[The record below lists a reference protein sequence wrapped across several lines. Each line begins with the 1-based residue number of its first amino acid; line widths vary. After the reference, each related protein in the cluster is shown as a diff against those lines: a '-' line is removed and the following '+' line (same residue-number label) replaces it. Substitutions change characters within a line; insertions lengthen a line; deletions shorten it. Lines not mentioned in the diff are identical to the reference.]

1 MGYKSQAVGTVPV
14 TFVSTPEHSRTRPTG
29 IKIYNP
35 DSAERIVTGTDV
47 FTPDESEGEDSPS
60 EETKQFLKVSVG
72 SALTADIPRTE
83 LEDCKLL
90 GTVKFAADDI
100 SVDSP
105 VVSLFYDVA

>member
-14 TFVSTPEHSRTRPTG
+14 TFVTTPEHSRTRPTG
-29 IKIYNP
+29 IKIYNA
-35 DSAERIVTGTDV
+35 DGADRIITGTDV
-47 FTPDESEGEDSPS
+47 FIPDASEGESSPS
-60 EETKQFLKVSVG
+60 EQTEQFLKVSVG

-90 GTVKFAADDI
+90 GTVKFAADGI
-100 SVDSP
+100 TADSP